1 MPSSCVACV
10 ACVVCLL
17 TCLLSACAQMF
28 ERFLE
33 ERTANPTQPEV
44 RFFDESIAA
53 KLNRS
58 KTNPIKKDTP
68 FLNDL
73 SDAHNQ
79 ARDKR
84 GGRESR
90 VGGGGGL
97 EGGRESRVLL
107 LLLVSS
113 RNIITHFESINVV
126 VCGTHRHQHHHLSV
140 KSKSARI
147 NHGPPR
153 QIDL

>member
-1 MPSSCVACV
+1 M
-10 ACVVCLL
+10 
-17 TCLLSACAQMF
+17 SAFLDSQMF

-33 ERTANPTQPEV
+33 ERTATPTPPEV

-79 ARDKR
+79 
-84 GGRESR
+84 
-90 VGGGGGL
+90 V
-97 EGGRESRVLL
+97 
-107 LLLVSS
+107 
-113 RNIITHFESINVV
+113 T
-126 VCGTHRHQHHHLSV
+126 
-140 KSKSARI
+140 
-147 NHGPPR
+147 
-153 QIDL
+153 